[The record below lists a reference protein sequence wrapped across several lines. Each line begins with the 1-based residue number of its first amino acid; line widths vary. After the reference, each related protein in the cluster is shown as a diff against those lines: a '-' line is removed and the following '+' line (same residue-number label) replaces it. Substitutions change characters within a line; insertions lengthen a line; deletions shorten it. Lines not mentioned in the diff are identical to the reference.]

1 MSFSNQT
8 IDFEALL
15 YALDRQTEP
24 LPTDLQHSLTEI
36 GRSLHENRPDS
47 ARQLRELIQQYL
59 PLEIE
64 YKNALAQSDAR
75 YATQQRTKSLG
86 TSFSPILG
94 LDDLLISRVLATNDW
109 VTTAKQLTYNLI
121 DPQTPAQ
128 FWDKTDRIVVMT
140 GGGMA
145 IGGAIAQLP
154 GAIIGGILAAG
165 YGWYI
170 GFGQAKQS
178 HNS

>member
-59 PLEIE
+59 PLESE
-64 YKNALAQSDAR
+64 YKNALAQSDAI
-75 YATQQRTKSLG
+75 YASQQRTKSLG
-86 TSFSPILG
+86 TNFLPTAGI
-94 LDDLLISRVLATNDW
+94 DDLLIGRVLATNDW
-109 VTTAKQLTYNLI
+109 VTTAKRVVFN
-121 DPQTPAQ
+121 QTVPKQRSQ
-128 FWDKTDRIVVMT
+128 FLERGDRVVT
-140 GGGMA
+140 LA
-145 IGGAIAQLP
+145 SGGAFLGVLIAQIP
-154 GAIIGGILAAG
+154 GAIIGGLLAGIYAWFSAPTVKADG
-165 YGWYI
+165 N
-170 GFGQAKQS
+170 
-178 HNS
+178 H

>member
-64 YKNALAQSDAR
+64 YENALAQSDAR
-75 YATQQRTKSLG
+75 YASQQRTKSLG
-86 TSFSPILG
+86 ATFSPTSG

-109 VTTAKQLTYNLI
+109 RPTEVFFK
-121 DPQTPAQ
+121 P
-128 FWDKTDRIVVMT
+128 VVLLPK
-140 GGGMA
+140 A
-145 IGGAIAQLP
+145 PWPIAVQSAP
-154 GAIIGGILAAG
+154 VVF
-165 YGWYI
+165 
-170 GFGQAKQS
+170 GFIAW
-178 HNS
+178 

>member
-47 ARQLRELIQQYL
+47 ARQLRALIQQYL

-64 YKNALAQSDAR
+64 YKNALAQSDVR
-75 YATQQRTKSLG
+75 YASQQRTKSLG
-86 TSFSPILG
+86 ASFSQTAG
-94 LDDLLISRVLATNDW
+94 LDDLLISCVFATNDW
-109 VTTAKQLTYNLI
+109 VTTSKKVVFNQTVPKQRS
-121 DPQTPAQ
+121 Q
-128 FWDKTDRIVVMT
+128 FLERGGRVVT
-140 GGGMA
+140 LA
-145 IGGAIAQLP
+145 SGGAFLGVLIAQLP
-154 GAIIGGILAAG
+154 GAIIGGLLIGIYAWFSFPAARIDG
-165 YGWYI
+165 
-170 GFGQAKQS
+170 
-178 HNS
+178 NS

>member
-36 GRSLHENRPDS
+36 GRSLHEKRPDS
-47 ARQLRELIQQYL
+47 AHQLRELIQQYL

-75 YATQQRTKSLG
+75 YASQQRTKNLG
-86 TSFSPILG
+86 STFLPTSG
-94 LDDLLISRVLATNDW
+94 LDDLLIGRVLATNDW
-109 VTTAKQLTYNLI
+109 VATAKKFIFN
-121 DPQTPAQ
+121 QTVPKQRSQ
-128 FWDKTDRIVVMT
+128 FLERGDRVVT
-140 GGGMA
+140 LA
-145 IGGAIAQLP
+145 SGGAFLGVLIAQIP
-154 GAIIGGILAAG
+154 GAIIGGLLAGIYA
-165 YGWYI
+165 WI
-170 GFGQAKQS
+170 SSPTAKTDG
-178 HNS
+178 NN

>member
-59 PLEIE
+59 PLESE
-64 YKNALAQSDAR
+64 NALAQSDTR
-75 YATQQRTKSLG
+75 YESQQRTKSLG
-86 TSFSPILG
+86 ATFSPILG
-94 LDDLLISRVLATNDW
+94 LDDLLISRVLATSDW

-121 DPQTPAQ
+121 APQAPSQ

-170 GFGQAKQS
+170 GFGQTKQS
-178 HNS
+178 QNS